1 MNTPDSDMS
10 GQSQTSGQMSTRR
23 KRATIPKLVP
33 QDLPDGTRRWM
44 LSGLYVDGKRKR
56 EFFTDLN
63 AAKLRLQTLDTARTN
78 TGMLAENIA
87 RKPEMAADAGRA
99 VEALAP
105 YGLNLLDAVRE
116 YVRCREVMAGTG
128 RTPLD
133 AAKEFVERDR
143 ARRQAL
149 TLAAL
154 IERFMADPE
163 TAKRSKA
170 YVSDVR
176 KRWRRFQDDLGAD
189 TLACDL
195 TADKVRRWLAAL
207 PVADL
212 TKGNFHRTVG
222 AVFSYAM
229 HSELVTEN
237 PFRKVQKPTVADADG
252 VAVFTPEQMGALL
265 REAHSDW
272 LPLLAIGGFAGIR
285 PEELRRLDWEEVDLK
300 GGFIEVKASKSKS
313 GKRRLVTISKNLRA
327 WLLPYTGRTRR
338 IVTPRERKHRIAAME
353 AAGVKHW
360 PMDVLRHS
368 FASYHLRFH
377 GNDLNLTA
385 QELGHTSTKML
396 FQHYRE
402 AVKPDAAKAWWALMP
417 EKAKGAKIIPMKVAK
432 RGSAVA

>member
-1 MNTPDSDMS
+1 MNTPASD
-10 GQSQTSGQMSTRR
+10 TSGQGESSGPQLARR
-23 KRATIPKLVP
+23 QRAKELKITA
-33 QDLPDGTRRWM
+33 QHRPDGAKRWM
-44 LSGLYVDGKRKR
+44 ISGLYVDGKRKR
-56 EFFTDLN
+56 EFFADLN
-63 AAKLRLQTLDTARTN
+63 EAKLRLQTLKTARTN
-78 TGMLAENIA
+78 TGTLAENIA

-99 VEALAP
+99 AEVLAP
-105 YGLNLLDAVRE
+105 YGMTLLDAVRD
-116 YVRCREVMAGTG
+116 YVRCRKVMEGTG
-128 RTPLD
+128 RTLLD
-133 AAKEFVERDR
+133 AAKEFVERDK
-143 ARRQAL
+143 ARRKAL

-154 IERFMADPE
+154 IERFMTDPE
-163 TAKRSKA
+163 TAKRSAA
-170 YVSDVR
+170 YVADVR
-176 KRWRRFQDDLGAD
+176 KRWRRFQDDLGAE

-195 TADKVRRWLAAL
+195 TADRVRRWLASL
-207 PVADL
+207 PVADR

-229 HSELVTEN
+229 HAELVTEN

-252 VAVFTPEQMGALL
+252 VDVFTPEQMGALL
-265 REAHSDW
+265 REAHADW

-285 PEELRRLDWEEVDLK
+285 PEELRRLEWEEVDLQ

-327 WLLPYTGRTRR
+327 WLLPYAGRTGR
-338 IVTPRERKHRIAAME
+338 IVTPRERKHRVAAMQ

-377 GNDLNLTA
+377 GNNLNLTA

-417 EKAKGAKIIPMKVAK
+417 EKTKGAKIIPMKTAK
-432 RGSAVA
+432 RGAAVA